1 MSEVEVQTAPGK
13 VNVEESGFF
22 FFGVPKWG
30 KTELS
35 AGWPN
40 TIHLVTSL
48 KEIQKLT
55 VPYILVN
62 SWKRFAR
69 AVDELVSQDKELRKK
84 YKQYK
89 TVVLDVVDTI
99 YENCEEFEAKELGVK
114 NIKDAGYGRGE
125 SRTDAEFRKYFRKL
139 VGSRYGLVLISHWE
153 IREVETQHGTV
164 KKNVSTLPPRV
175 RKIILRDINV
185 IGFCSFETMKVIDE
199 ETGKKTTI
207 EQRVIRFKP
216 SLRYETGDRDGYLPH
231 KLVIKH
237 KKKQYHKTYKKIV
250 EYYDGTRIAEGG

>member
-1 MSEVEVQTAPGK
+1 MSEVEIKTSPGK
-13 VNVEESGFF
+13 VNVEETGFF

-40 TIHLVTSL
+40 TIHLVTSI

-55 VPYILVN
+55 VPFILVN
-62 SWKRFAR
+62 TWKRFR
-69 AVDELVSQDKELRKK
+69 TAVDELVSQDKELRNK

-89 TVVLDVVDTI
+89 TIVLDVVDTI

-114 NIKDAGYGRGE
+114 NIKDAGYGKGE
-125 SRTDAEFRKYFRKL
+125 SRTDVEFRKYFRKL

-153 IREVETQHGTV
+153 TREVETTKGTV

-175 RKIILRDINV
+175 RKIILRDVNV
-185 IGFCSFETMKVIDE
+185 IGYCGFEDIEVTDE
-199 ETGKKTTI
+199 ETGKKITI
-207 EQRVIRFKP
+207 ERRMIRFKA
-216 SLRYETGDRDGYLPH
+216 SQRFETGDRDGYLPDRLAIRH
-231 KLVIKH
+231 D
-237 KKKQYHKTYKKIV
+237 KKEYHKTYKKIA
-250 EYYDGTRIAEGG
+250 EYYAGTRIA